1 MFWYMKLPKI
11 FQAFKNL
18 ESKKNFIHEVLERS
32 LTNFLEE
39 IEMRSTMCGMLTKN
53 NIYNLVLY
61 SKEKRI
67 FEKYP
72 IMEDFLITDFSY

>member
-18 ESKKNFIHEVLERS
+18 ESKKKIIQEVLERS
-32 LTNFLEE
+32 LTNFIEE
-39 IEMRSTMCGMLTKN
+39 IEMRFTMCGMLTKN
-53 NIYNLVLY
+53 NIYN
-61 SKEKRI
+61 SEKYAKKKII